1 MAAAREKTLA
11 HRRLRDQN
19 LQQGWRFIQNGGYG
33 KKSEKIWVQDVAK
46 GKINKLAEKAEVQFK
61 KKMGKNR
68 QVLHVRVLGIW
79 QSVRGLSFFFCFCL
93 FLFCYFKVRS
103 NGCEGTRLRN
113 SVPLVDS
120 MLLK

>member
-61 KKMGKNR
+61 KKNGKK
-68 QVLHVRVLGIW
+68 QT
-79 QSVRGLSFFFCFCL
+79 SFAC
-93 FLFCYFKVRS
+93 KS
-103 NGCEGTRLRN
+103 LRN
-113 SVPLVDS
+113 
-120 MLLK
+120 MAKC